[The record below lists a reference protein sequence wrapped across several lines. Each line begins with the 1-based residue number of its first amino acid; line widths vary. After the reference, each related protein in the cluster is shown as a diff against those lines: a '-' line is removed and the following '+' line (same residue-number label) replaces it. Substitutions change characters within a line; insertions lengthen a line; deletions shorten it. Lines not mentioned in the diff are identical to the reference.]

1 MRRSYGLTLAALG
14 FVAMAF
20 MACRYTTSLDEY
32 SAGGDGFG
40 GSTGEGGSAGQGGGG
55 GVAGATGGGAGQ
67 AGSDGSVPD
76 VDASNP
82 DADAAKQDGDSAP
95 PLDACPDG
103 QPNCGNCTIGRL
115 DCDDNTANG
124 CETDGTIDSKNCG
137 ACDHDCL
144 GGLCKGGTCQPLELA
159 TGQPMSWGIAVDA
172 TRVYWSNQAN
182 GEIRSVP
189 LNGGTSAALATG
201 QNNPGDV
208 VIDTQYVYWTNFSSG
223 GAVMRVAKDGT
234 AGSLKQISSGTGP
247 WSLTVDD
254 ANAWFTNSDGTIRQV
269 AKAGGSSTTVI
280 TGALNPKGITSDT
293 TLLFWLETDAGKVLK
308 GPKSNPASGK
318 VELATGQKKPLSVVV
333 SASDVYWVS
342 PGTYEYGQCTAADGA
357 VMKIAKTGGTP
368 VVLASGQACPVDLA
382 VDGTHVYFTNEG
394 TFASG
399 VYQYDGAV
407 MRVKVTGGQP
417 EAVLVGPVVPY
428 GIAVDTS
435 AVYWT
440 AQGLGGNAG
449 TVVKLVKE

>member
-172 TRVYWSNQAN
+172 TRIYWSNQAN

-407 MRVKVTGGQP
+407 MRVKVTGDSPKQCWWGRWCRTGSP
-417 EAVLVGPVVPY
+417 WTPLRCTGRRRGWAATPGP
-428 GIAVDTS
+428 
-435 AVYWT
+435 W
-440 AQGLGGNAG
+440 
-449 TVVKLVKE
+449 